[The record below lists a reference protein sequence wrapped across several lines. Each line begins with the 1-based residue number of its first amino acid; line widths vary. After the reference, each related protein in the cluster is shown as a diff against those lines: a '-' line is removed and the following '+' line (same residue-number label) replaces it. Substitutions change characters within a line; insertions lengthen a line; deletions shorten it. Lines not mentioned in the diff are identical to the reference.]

1 MLHLCDSRHG
11 LTASDAQ
18 LLASAARAATTR
30 AEAGASPFL
39 YVVVLTKVDRCKPK
53 DCSKT
58 ERAVQEGAL
67 ALREALDNSDAPLP
81 LPVPVLKASVLKRQ
95 GGIELWQR
103 IAAAV
108 AH

>member
-1 MLHLCDSRHG
+1 
-11 LTASDAQ
+11 
-18 LLASAARAATTR
+18 
-30 AEAGASPFL
+30 
-39 YVVVLTKVDRCKPK
+39 VVVLTKVDRCKPK

-81 LPVPVLKASVLKRQ
+81 VPVLKASALKRQ